1 MILCQENRP
10 NVNVTDEL
18 DWYYSLISPQM
29 TLGSN
34 LNEMKFSENLIKV
47 KMVVYV

>member
-1 MILCQENRP
+1 
-10 NVNVTDEL
+10 
-18 DWYYSLISPQM
+18 M